1 MFVII
6 FLNLK
11 MLGLYLDTLIIGHT
25 FCSMLRNQGRA
36 THSQQR
42 RIYVIIY
49 DGRRIPLIYF
59 LILEIKI
66 REEMKDVE
74 YIMAS
79 TDVVFQAD
87 LTSKSEVE
95 KDGRKWRKV

>member
-1 MFVII
+1 MACDDRKIWCNA
-6 FLNLK
+6 LHCLP
-11 MLGLYLDTLIIGHT
+11 
-25 FCSMLRNQGRA
+25 
-36 THSQQR
+36 
-42 RIYVIIY
+42 

-59 LILEIKI
+59 LILEIKKQ
-66 REEMKDVE
+66 EEMKDVE
-74 YIMAS
+74 KIMAS